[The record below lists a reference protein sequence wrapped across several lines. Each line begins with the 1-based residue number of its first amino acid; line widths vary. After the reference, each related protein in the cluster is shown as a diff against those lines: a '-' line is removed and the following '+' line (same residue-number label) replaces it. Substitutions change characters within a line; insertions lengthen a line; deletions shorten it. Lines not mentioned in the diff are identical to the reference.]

1 MTPEYDALTRAYQ
14 RSKTLPFRI
23 YSEIPDHL
31 NLLGDVRGLSV
42 LDVACGEGFYTRR
55 IRERGAARVVGVD
68 VSPEMIALA
77 RQQEIESPVGVE
89 YFVAAAEALPGTES
103 IEPASF
109 DVVSAAYLLNCA
121 PDRAA
126 LQAMTDAIAHCL
138 IPGGR
143 FVATLGDLGHAPH
156 VDYTAYGMATDITPD
171 VAWTSRPCAP
181 STGGVLPE
189 GAPYTI
195 TFLLEE
201 DTFTITDFNHS
212 RETYAAACEQSGL
225 HVLGWHPCTVT
236 DEGLRKLGREYWS
249 TWLESPCIWRLEA
262 RKRNEVDVS

>member
-14 RSKTLPFRI
+14 RSKNLPFRV

-31 NLLGDVRGLSV
+31 NLLGDVQGLSV
-42 LDVACGEGFYTRR
+42 LDLACGEGFYTRR

-77 RQQEIESPVGVE
+77 RQQELELPVGVE
-89 YFVAAAEALPGTES
+89 YLVAAAEAVPGTGS
-103 IEPASF
+103 IQPASF

-121 PDRAA
+121 PDRVA
-126 LQAMTDAIAHCL
+126 LQTMTDAIAHCL

-143 FVATLGDLGHAPH
+143 FVATIGDLGHAPQG
-156 VDYTAYGMATDITPD
+156 DYRAYGMATDITPD
-171 VAWTSRPCAP
+171 
-181 STGGVLPE
+181 LPE

-225 HVLGWHPCTVT
+225 QVLGWHPCTVT

-249 TWLESPCIWRLEA
+249 TWLDSPCIWRLEA
-262 RKRNEVDVS
+262 RKRSDADAS